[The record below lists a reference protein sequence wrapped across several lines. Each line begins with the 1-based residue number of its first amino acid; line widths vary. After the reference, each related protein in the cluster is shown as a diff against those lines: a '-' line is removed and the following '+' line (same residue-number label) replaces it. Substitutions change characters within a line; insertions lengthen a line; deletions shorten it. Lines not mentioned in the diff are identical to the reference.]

1 MLSNTETLKR
11 LDEMMLLGQREAYF
25 AALKRI
31 VEKLKTAAPDVPG
44 DLPVPPDPSIAAF
57 ETRLNASDLAS
68 LQRYAPL
75 LLPAIEAHLVQ
86 SGDPDGAPAIHM
98 RRFREELISFHKQE
112 IDRLSRELD
121 RLKKGSS
128 PYA

>member
-1 MLSNTETLKR
+1 MLSTMETLER

-25 AALKRI
+25 TALKRI
-31 VEKLKTAAPDVPG
+31 VEKLKTALPDMPD
-44 DLPVPPDPSIAAF
+44 DLPTPHDPSSLPL
-57 ETRLNASDLAS
+57 ESRLDSPDLAT

-75 LLPAIEAHLVQ
+75 LLPAVEAHLVQ

-112 IDRLSRELD
+112 IDRLSRELE
-121 RLKKGSS
+121 RLK
-128 PYA
+128 

>member
-1 MLSNTETLKR
+1 MLSIMETLER

-25 AALKRI
+25 AVLKRI
-31 VEKLKTAAPDVPG
+31 VEKLKTAVPEVPG
-44 DLPVPPDPSIAAF
+44 DLPVPPDPRISVQ
-57 ETRLNASDLAS
+57 EYRLDSADLAS

-75 LLPAIEAHLVQ
+75 LLPAIETHLVH